1 MAIEIER
8 KFLVDAH
15 RLPSLP
21 PGHLVKQGY
30 IRTESFISVRARIK
44 GLQGFLTVKG
54 PSSED
59 GLSRLEYEYPIPLDD
74 AHSIIDN
81 LCDGGIVE
89 KTRYEIPYGGW
100 IWEVDVFTGSNRG
113 LIIAEVELTASD
125 LKIQIPDWAIQ
136 EITGDIRYYNLRL
149 AESPWSE
156 WGGPNL

>member
-1 MAIEIER
+1 MATEIER

-21 PGHLVKQGY
+21 IGQMVKQGY

-81 LCDGGIVE
+81 FCDGGIVE

-100 IWEVDVFTGSNRG
+100 IWEVDFFTGANSG
-113 LIIAEVELTASD
+113 LIMAEVELTASD
-125 LKIQIPDWAIQ
+125 LIIQIPDWAIQ
-136 EITGDIRYYNLRL
+136 EVTGDIRYYNLRL

-156 WGGPNL
+156 WGEPKF

>member
-1 MAIEIER
+1 MATEIER
-8 KFLVDAH
+8 KFLVDAQ

-21 PGHLVKQGY
+21 TGLQMKQGY
-30 IRTESFISVRARIK
+30 IRTESFTSVRARIK
-44 GLQGFLTVKG
+44 GPQGFLTVKG

-89 KTRYEIPYGGW
+89 KTRYEIPFGGW
-100 IWEVDVFTGSNRG
+100 NWEVDFFTGANSG

-125 LKIQIPDWAIQ
+125 SKIQIPDWAVQ
-136 EITGDIRYYNLRL
+136 EVTGDIRYYNLRL
-149 AESPWSE
+149 AEFPWSE
-156 WGGPNL
+156 WRGPKF